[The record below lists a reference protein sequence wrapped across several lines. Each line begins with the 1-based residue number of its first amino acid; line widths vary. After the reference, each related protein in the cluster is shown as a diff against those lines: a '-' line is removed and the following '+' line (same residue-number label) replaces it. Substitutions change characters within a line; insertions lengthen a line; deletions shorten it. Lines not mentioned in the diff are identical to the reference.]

1 MTDPLVSR
9 ELLAALPLPWRLTDS
24 YERVKA
30 MQELPP
36 DPQQRESAL
45 SALEAS
51 LAYATQ
57 PRAKHDDESGWDLP
71 PGFFGD
77 WFFLLHAALERS
89 MPTLADVTRERV
101 RDWADNT
108 VDAKAMFDANWT
120 TPPEDFI
127 HNVGRMWVFSTVV
140 GTIEPL
146 IRWFRHVARDHLTDD
161 QRSRVVE
168 LLKEATPHLFWQQA
182 IDVLPAILDLGGP
195 EQRNYFDRLAN
206 NPDLPE
212 KTREEAASLRWLIDR
227 ENPQA

>member
-1 MTDPLVSR
+1 VTDPLVSP
-9 ELLAALPLPWRLTDS
+9 ELLAALPIPWRLTNS

-36 DPQQRESAL
+36 VPQQRDVAL

-57 PRAKHDDESGWDLP
+57 PQARHDEKSDWDLP

-89 MPTLADVTRERV
+89 MPTLADVTREKV
-101 RDWADNT
+101 HDWAEQT
-108 VDAKAMFDANWT
+108 VDAKAMFGADWT
-120 TPPEDFI
+120 TPPEDFVD
-127 HNVGRMWVFSTVV
+127 NVGRMWVYSTVV
-140 GTIEPL
+140 GAIEPL
-146 IRWFRHVARDHLTDD
+146 VRWFRQVARAHLTDD
-161 QRSRVVE
+161 QRFRVVE
-168 LLKEATPHLFWQQA
+168 LLRMAAPHLSWWQA

-195 EQRNYFDRLAN
+195 EQRDYFDRLAN

-227 ENPQA
+227 DNPVA